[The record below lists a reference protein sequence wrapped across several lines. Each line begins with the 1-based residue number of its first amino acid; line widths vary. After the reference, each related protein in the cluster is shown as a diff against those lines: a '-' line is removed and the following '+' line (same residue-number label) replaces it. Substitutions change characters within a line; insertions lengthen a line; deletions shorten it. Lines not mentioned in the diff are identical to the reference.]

1 MKDWTGSTM
10 TCWINFPSALFSKTS
25 PPIEEISLHDESCI
39 ICSPSDTQL
48 RGGIGGA
55 NWEVVGVEERART
68 GEVGGVGVITVGRF
82 WVMGISSNWFS
93 LIFNDFVKTRM
104 QACPCASSAWLRK
117 SLLILPVALHWSV
130 MADKEETE
138 QLLIFLQLTELSVSL
153 QVEALL
159 VSELSATLNPG
170 SVPSHKQLI
179 LSGQE
184 GAAGTT
190 GLECFW
196 SWVRWFSQSL
206 IQF

>member
-1 MKDWTGSTM
+1 
-10 TCWINFPSALFSKTS
+10 
-25 PPIEEISLHDESCI
+25 
-39 ICSPSDTQL
+39 
-48 RGGIGGA
+48 
-55 NWEVVGVEERART
+55 
-68 GEVGGVGVITVGRF
+68 
-82 WVMGISSNWFS
+82 
-93 LIFNDFVKTRM
+93 
-104 QACPCASSAWLRK
+104 
-117 SLLILPVALHWSV
+117 

-170 SVPSHKQLI
+170 SDPSHKQLI

-196 SWVRWFSQSL
+196 S
-206 IQF
+206 

>member
-1 MKDWTGSTM
+1 
-10 TCWINFPSALFSKTS
+10 
-25 PPIEEISLHDESCI
+25 
-39 ICSPSDTQL
+39 
-48 RGGIGGA
+48 
-55 NWEVVGVEERART
+55 
-68 GEVGGVGVITVGRF
+68 
-82 WVMGISSNWFS
+82 
-93 LIFNDFVKTRM
+93 
-104 QACPCASSAWLRK
+104 
-117 SLLILPVALHWSV
+117 

-196 SWVRWFSQSL
+196 S
-206 IQF
+206 

>member
-1 MKDWTGSTM
+1 
-10 TCWINFPSALFSKTS
+10 
-25 PPIEEISLHDESCI
+25 
-39 ICSPSDTQL
+39 
-48 RGGIGGA
+48 
-55 NWEVVGVEERART
+55 
-68 GEVGGVGVITVGRF
+68 
-82 WVMGISSNWFS
+82 
-93 LIFNDFVKTRM
+93 
-104 QACPCASSAWLRK
+104 
-117 SLLILPVALHWSV
+117 

-138 QLLIFLQLTELSVSL
+138 QLLLFLQLAELSVSL

-196 SWVRWFSQSL
+196 S
-206 IQF
+206 

>member
-1 MKDWTGSTM
+1 
-10 TCWINFPSALFSKTS
+10 
-25 PPIEEISLHDESCI
+25 
-39 ICSPSDTQL
+39 
-48 RGGIGGA
+48 
-55 NWEVVGVEERART
+55 
-68 GEVGGVGVITVGRF
+68 
-82 WVMGISSNWFS
+82 
-93 LIFNDFVKTRM
+93 
-104 QACPCASSAWLRK
+104 
-117 SLLILPVALHWSV
+117 

-138 QLLIFLQLTELSVSL
+138 QLLLFLQLAEFSVSL

-196 SWVRWFSQSL
+196 S
-206 IQF
+206 